1 MFLRRWR
8 ILFLGIMGPLRRN
21 IEVATDKRPWTQVLR
36 RLRYFRTR
44 LQVTPYIGM
53 IIVLGTFSNKWYV
66 ITLQLTYQSKS
77 CLLKKSMFK
86 GFSLFRPNYGF
97 WLLGKSKEFVG
108 PSFGTVKLV
117 PRNWNNVFAF
127 HPFRR
132 WSVWVRV
139 CQGQK
144 LVSLRHLEKTGVHI
158 TLLKAVNS
166 FKYRLRHLSAAVCP
180 AGSGH
185 ICVLFWTRCSSWR

>member
-1 MFLRRWR
+1 
-8 ILFLGIMGPLRRN
+8 MGPLRRN

-97 WLLGKSKEFVG
+97 
-108 PSFGTVKLV
+108 
-117 PRNWNNVFAF
+117 
-127 HPFRR
+127 
-132 WSVWVRV
+132 
-139 CQGQK
+139 
-144 LVSLRHLEKTGVHI
+144 
-158 TLLKAVNS
+158 
-166 FKYRLRHLSAAVCP
+166 
-180 AGSGH
+180 
-185 ICVLFWTRCSSWR
+185 